1 MTSEPYM
8 PYQIFQHRLSPV
20 ARADTKYA
28 QDDEIQNLEG
38 MPVAVIFDLEQ
49 HNPACPKR
57 VHRLLS

>member
-1 MTSEPYM
+1 M